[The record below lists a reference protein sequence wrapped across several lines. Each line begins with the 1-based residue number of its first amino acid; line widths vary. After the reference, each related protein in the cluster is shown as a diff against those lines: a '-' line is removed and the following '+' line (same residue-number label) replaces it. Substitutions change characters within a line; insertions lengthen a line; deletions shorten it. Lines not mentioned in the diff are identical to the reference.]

1 METNLLEDFCP
12 FFKSKDS
19 KTLWNTWLWLVDCGI
34 LRSDLYNDH
43 LTVAYNWP
51 LYKANNFL
59 HNCASLLY
67 FVLSSQLIKWY
78 LHLCIWQMLLSKAT
92 CIHAIFNQF
101 MHSLGNDLMTLALLV
116 LFELQDYKII
126 STQIT
131 IFARSSSL
139 LIASYLL
146 HIWNWIVKHGFI
158 FIWNAY
164 ASWVSKNCYGRAYV
178 LWWWSY
184 SVLMEVC
191 MPTSSWMYTEF
202 STLRVYIAILIAG
215 WHLHTTSGRKKIQAQ
230 HSKCA
235 PFSLI
240 AKDIFPS
247 REMISSP
254 VLQFKVTLISN

>member
-131 IFARSSSL
+131 VFSL
-139 LIASYLL
+139 EAVACWLQVISYISETELL
-146 HIWNWIVKHGFI
+146 NMV
-158 FIWNAY
+158 
-164 ASWVSKNCYGRAYV
+164 
-178 LWWWSY
+178 SY
-184 SVLMEVC
+184 SSETLMQVEWAKTVTVEHMC
-191 MPTSSWMYTEF
+191 FGDGLILFLWKCACQHRHECTQSLAHWEF
-202 STLRVYIAILIAG
+202 TLRY
-215 WHLHTTSGRKKIQAQ
+215 
-230 HSKCA
+230 
-235 PFSLI
+235 
-240 AKDIFPS
+240 
-247 REMISSP
+247 
-254 VLQFKVTLISN
+254 